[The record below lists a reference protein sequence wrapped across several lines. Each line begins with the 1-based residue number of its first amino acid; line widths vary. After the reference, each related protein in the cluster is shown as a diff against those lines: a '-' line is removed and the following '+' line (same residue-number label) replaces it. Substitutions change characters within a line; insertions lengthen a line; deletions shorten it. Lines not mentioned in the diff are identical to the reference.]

1 MLKKVRGFTLIELL
15 IVVAILGIL
24 AALLIPNAIT
34 AIQKA
39 KQKSTMKDVIVISTA
54 LADYLTDNGIAPTQT
69 GTYAAGSD
77 FYKAL
82 SPFYIKIMPVND
94 QWGNDFNIWCN
105 DATSGYTNVSGAN
118 GDFVVASYGRDKSQQ
133 TATGFSESTPEGG
146 LYIVNEMSDFDNDLV
161 AWNGSW
167 ICAPRSSATGS

>member
-39 KQKSTMKDVIVISTA
+39 KQKSTMKDVMVISTA

-69 GTYAAGSD
+69 GTFAAGET
-77 FYKAL
+77 FYKSI

-105 DATSGYTNVSGAN
+105 DATSGYANVTGAN
-118 GDFVVASYGRDKSQQ
+118 GDFVVASFGRDHIQQ
-133 TATGFSESTPEGG
+133 TDTGFSESTPEDG
-146 LYIVNEMSDFDNDLV
+146 LYIVNSMSDFDNDLV

-167 ICAPRSSATGS
+167 ICAPRSSSTGS

>member
-39 KQKSTMKDVIVISTA
+39 KQKSTMKDVMVISTA

-69 GTYAAGSD
+69 GTYAAGST
-77 FYKAL
+77 FYKSV

-105 DATSGYTNVSGAN
+105 DATSGYANVTGAN
-118 GDFVVASYGRDKSQQ
+118 GDFVVASFGRDKTQQ
-133 TATGFSESTPEGG
+133 TNTGFSDSTPEDG
-146 LYIVNEMSDFDNDLV
+146 LYIVNEMADFDNDLV

-167 ICAPRSSATGS
+167 ICAPRSSATGT